1 MKRLVALGVA
11 VVLTAFA
18 GYAWAQAQ
26 GSPVKIGFNFVAAGK
41 IVSSGTYSIEPTSSG
56 TVVLRNKRGEVA
68 AELKPLKSLGL
79 NGGEQEPKLVFIL
92 SDTMKVLSEIW
103 LPGQEGYLVGT
114 VSGSNQRQIVGG
126 SHSSK

>member
-26 GSPVKIGFNFVAAGK
+26 SSPVKIGFSFLAAGK

-56 TVVLRNKRGEVA
+56 TVVLRDKRGQVA

-79 NGGEQEPKLVFIL
+79 NGDTQEPKLVFIL
-92 SDTMKVLSEIW
+92 SSPMRVLSEIW
-103 LPGQEGYLVGT
+103 LPGHEGYLVGT
-114 VSGSNQRQIVGG
+114 VTGSNQQQIVGG
-126 SHSSK
+126 SRNNK

>member
-18 GYAWAQAQ
+18 GNAWAQAQ
-26 GSPVKIGFNFVAAGK
+26 GSPVKIGFNFLVAGK
-41 IVSSGTYSIEPTSSG
+41 ILSSGTYSIEPTSSG
-56 TVVLRNKRGEVA
+56 TVVLKNKRGQVA
-68 AELKPLKSLGL
+68 AELKPIKSLGL

-103 LPGQEGYLVGT
+103 LPGHEGYLVGT
-114 VSGSNQRQIVGG
+114 VTGSNERQIVGG
-126 SHSSK
+126 SQHGK